1 VIQIKDRPT
10 ALRYPDGTLIARR
23 RPLDLASLVDFL
35 GEDYSILLAGL
46 LVGVVFGIAAQ
57 RSRFCL
63 RAASVE
69 FARGALG
76 PKLAVWLLTFA
87 TAVFWTQAGSE
98 SGLLSLSDA
107 RILASP
113 GSVSGAVL
121 GGLLFGVGMVLDRG
135 CSSRLLVLAA
145 SGNLR
150 ALISG
155 LVFAVVAQMSFHGW
169 LAPLRE
175 YLAGLWVTPGGANIQ
190 ILDALGLP
198 SGAGVVLGL
207 AFAAVALWIAWR
219 NRVGFGVLFMASGV
233 GFAVALGWWI
243 THALGQVSFEPVG
256 VESITFTGPSADTL
270 MFFLTADAKL
280 DFDVGLV
287 PGAFLGAFLAAAWA
301 RELKLQGFEGGA
313 SMRRYLIGA
322 ALMGFGGM
330 LAGGCAVGAGVTGG
344 SAFAL
349 TAWITLTA
357 MWAGA
362 AITDALVDRRA
373 EAAAV
378 A

>member
-1 VIQIKDRPT
+1 M
-10 ALRYPDGTLIARR
+10 
-23 RPLDLASLVDFL
+23 DLAPVVDVL
-35 GEDYSILLAGL
+35 GENRSIMLAGL

-98 SGLLSLSDA
+98 TGLISLSEA
-107 RILASP
+107 RLLASP

-155 LVFAVVAQMSFHGW
+155 LVFAVVAQMSYHGW
-169 LAPLRE
+169 LAPLRG
-175 YLAGLWVTPGGANIQ
+175 YLAGLWITPGGANIQ

-198 SGAGVVLGL
+198 PGSGVAFGL
-207 AFAAVALWIAWR
+207 VFTAIALWIAWR
-219 NRVGFGVLFMASGV
+219 NRVGIPVLFMASGV

-243 THALGQVSFEPVG
+243 TYALGQVSFEPVG

-270 MFFLTADAKL
+270 MFFLTADPVL

-287 PGAFLGAFLAAAWA
+287 PGAFLGAFLAAAWS
-301 RELKLQGFEGGA
+301 RELRLQGFEGGA

-362 AITDALVDRRA
+362 AVTDALVDRRGESPA
-373 EAAAV
+373 LA
-378 A
+378 

>member
-1 VIQIKDRPT
+1 M
-10 ALRYPDGTLIARR
+10 
-23 RPLDLASLVDFL
+23 DLTPFVEFL
-35 GEDYSILLAGL
+35 GEDRAIMVAGL
-46 LVGVVFGIAAQ
+46 LVGLVFGIAAQ

-87 TAVFWTQAGSE
+87 TAVFWTQAGSRT
-98 SGLLSLSDA
+98 GMLSLTES
-107 RILASP
+107 RLLASP
-113 GSVSGAVL
+113 GSISGAVL
-121 GGLLFGVGMVLDRG
+121 GGLLFGIGMVLDRG

-145 SGNLR
+145 TGNLR

-155 LVFAVVAQMSFHGW
+155 LVFAVVAQMSYHGW

-175 YLAGLWVTPGGANIQ
+175 YLAGLWITPGGANIQ
-190 ILDALGLP
+190 ILEAMGLP
-198 SGAGVVLGL
+198 EGAGVILGIG
-207 AFAAVALWIAWR
+207 FAIVALWIAWR

-243 THALGQVSFEPVG
+243 TYALGQVSFEPVG

-270 MFFLTADAKL
+270 MFFLTADPAL

-287 PGAFLGAFLAAAWA
+287 PGAFLGAFLAAFFA

-349 TAWITLTA
+349 TAWITLSA

-362 AITDALVDRRA
+362 AITDALVDRRG
-373 EAAAV
+373 EAAAL